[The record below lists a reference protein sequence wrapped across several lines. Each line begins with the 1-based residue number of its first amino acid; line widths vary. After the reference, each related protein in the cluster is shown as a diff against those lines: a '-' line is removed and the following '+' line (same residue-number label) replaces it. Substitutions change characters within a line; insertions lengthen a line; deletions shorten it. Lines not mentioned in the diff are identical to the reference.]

1 MIIFQNLFGKKMFL
15 FIDEKLTLSKFFELI
30 LTLST
35 IYFVWNEQRKTRQ
48 NFYLFTIQ
56 NLIWSFYRNMFL
68 KPKLIA
74 LNPFELGKKKKS
86 EIEKL
91 RLNEEKDSIDNK

>member
-1 MIIFQNLFGKKMFL
+1 
-15 FIDEKLTLSKFFELI
+15 
-30 LTLST
+30 
-35 IYFVWNEQRKTRQ
+35 
-48 NFYLFTIQ
+48 
-56 NLIWSFYRNMFL
+56 MFL